1 MDHTHLQ
8 MNPSMMTMPDSVILP
23 FEDFDV
29 DADHNLGRANGN
41 CYQRKPGIANVH
53 DGQIMVRLK
62 KKRFIV
68 IDYSVVPSPTDIAC
82 ANVTPH
88 LKCPP
93 GAGSQKCTSST
104 CSKIGVPVC
113 LFDSEPDEPMSLY
126 LRSGLCFTCQ
136 RLLNEKRRTQRK
148 RKGDNKIDDG
158 QKRFRLNGQIFELDA
173 NAVIIDGP
181 LDTKHHGPGYEYPEI
196 MEDLH
201 TLIAEMGQDAGQMFA
216 TLASLP
222 TLPIHNSPENIEIE
236 GLHNSLFHSFTKG
249 VYLLSQWKASLDM
262 TMANSVAEKATEE
275 VLESATMADVV
286 ASAAAVAAVQVV
298 EGHDDQIPLVLATDE
313 KEASSTVPTGIQ
325 SI

>member
-1 MDHTHLQ
+1 
-8 MNPSMMTMPDSVILP
+8 
-23 FEDFDV
+23 
-29 DADHNLGRANGN
+29 
-41 CYQRKPGIANVH
+41 
-53 DGQIMVRLK
+53 
-62 KKRFIV
+62 
-68 IDYSVVPSPTDIAC
+68 
-82 ANVTPH
+82 
-88 LKCPP
+88 
-93 GAGSQKCTSST
+93 
-104 CSKIGVPVC
+104 
-113 LFDSEPDEPMSLY
+113 MSLY

-196 MEDLH
+196 LEDLH
-201 TLIAEMGQDAGQMFA
+201 TLIAEMGQDAGHMSA

-222 TLPIHNSPENIEIE
+222 TLPMHNSPENIEIE
-236 GLHNSLFHSFTKG
+236 ELHNSLFHSFTKG

-262 TMANSVAEKATEE
+262 VMANSVAEKATEE

-313 KEASSTVPTGIQ
+313 KEAASTVPPDIQ